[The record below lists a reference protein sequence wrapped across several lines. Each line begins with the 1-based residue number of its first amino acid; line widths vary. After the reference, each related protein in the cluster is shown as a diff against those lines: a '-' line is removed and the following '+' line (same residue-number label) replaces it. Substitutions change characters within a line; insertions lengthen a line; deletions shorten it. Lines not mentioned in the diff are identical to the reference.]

1 MATQAKSSKSK
12 LGIYFKGV
20 KSELK
25 KVVWPDKKKLINYTG
40 VVILLSTIISLVV
53 YVLDIVIHRALGF
66 IM

>member
-1 MATQAKSSKSK
+1 MAAQAKSSKSK

-25 KVVWPDKKKLINYTG
+25 KVVWPDKKKLANYTA
-40 VVILLSTIISLVV
+40 VVIFLSAIISLVV
-53 YVLDIVIHRALGF
+53 YVLDIVIHRILAL